1 MRRWAAGVGTV
12 VIGAGLLGGCSSGGS
27 SDSSA
32 AATSTTPDVCGSAD
46 ALRTSLSGLGDV
58 TIVQQGT
65 AALDDAWSTVEDDWA
80 TFADD
85 AKGKYSWQVDGVQDD
100 ADAVRAAADTV
111 RDGSSAQTLA
121 ALATAVGAF
130 LQSAD
135 ALVDEVRSTC

>member
-27 SDSSA
+27 SDSA

-58 TIVQQGT
+58 KIVQQGT
-65 AALDDAWSTVEDDWA
+65 DALDDAWSTVEDDWSQ
-80 TFADD
+80 FADD
-85 AKGKYSWQVDGVQDD
+85 ARGTYGTQVDGVQDD
-100 ADAVRAAADTV
+100 ADAVRTAADTV
-111 RDGSSAQTLA
+111 RDDSSPQTLA

-130 LQSAD
+130 LQNAD